1 MTIPTHAAAERSAA
15 AVPARKKVRP
25 AADRASEPKKARLR
39 RDLLIGALFLLPGV
53 LLAVGFKLIPLAGG
67 VSLSLQRTQG
77 FAEPEFAGLA
87 NYERMLSDPVVLEA
101 FRNAIVVTLT
111 LPVWVLLPL
120 VLAVLI
126 HQRTPGWR
134 FFRAAYFLP
143 YTIAPIVV
151 GIMFRQILAPDGPL
165 NEILRGMGLGAL
177 AIEWLNGPVSAL
189 FSLVGVALWCFF
201 GYGVLTYLAGLS
213 TVPAETIEAAR
224 IDGAGFWRL
233 LFQIILP
240 LIRGVVGYWTV
251 LCASGVLIWMFPLIY
266 ALTKGGPGNATMLP
280 EFLVFLTTFQFLDR
294 GYGSAIGIV
303 LFLFVGLISIFAV
316 RFMYREGKSA

>member
-1 MTIPTHAAAERSAA
+1 MKPTITLAQQQNER
-15 AVPARKKVRP
+15 ARRT
-25 AADRASEPKKARLR
+25 RLR
-39 RDLLIGALFLLPGV
+39 REITTGVLFLLPGV
-53 LLAVGFKLIPLAGG
+53 LLAVGFKLVPLAGG
-67 VSLSLQRTQG
+67 VSLSMQRTQG
-77 FAEPEFAGLA
+77 FAEPEFVGLD
-87 NYERMLSDPVVLEA
+87 NYARMLTDPIVIES
-101 FRNAIVVTLT
+101 FRNAVVVILT
-111 LPVWVLLPL
+111 LPVWIMLPL

-165 NEILRGMGLGAL
+165 NAALRAVGLGAL
-177 AIEWLNGPVSAL
+177 AIEWLNGPASAL

-213 TVPAETIEAAR
+213 TVPSEVIEAAR

-240 LIRGVVGYWTV
+240 LIRSVVGYWTV

-266 ALTKGGPGNATMLP
+266 ALTRGGPGNATLLP
-280 EFLVFLTTFQFLDR
+280 EYLVFLTTFQFLDR
-294 GYGSAIGIV
+294 GYGAAIGVV

-316 RFMYREGKSA
+316 RFMYKEGRSS